1 MLQQSAH
8 SSAPAATA
16 THIMQVLRTQYK
28 NLAHQFQGAW
38 RGDGTLA
45 NLHRQRWWRLADPRL
60 PPLASDTAGMASW
73 RDPSFTHPSK
83 GQYGKLPV
91 ILVRIG
97 PFDLLKCVSR
107 RAGSENSMSPDGTSP
122 ESAFL
127 LFRKKCMGPNTE
139 HETFPDVLTQQT
151 FPFAYTNTSHTAQA
165 LWLVSVLPLA
175 PIFHHEMGMSG
186 GAVPKKSRLRRTEGD
201 CRAVLKNFGA
211 CGGRF
216 QGR

>member
-1 MLQQSAH
+1 MRGRARSELH
-8 SSAPAATA
+8 PP
-16 THIMQVLRTQYK
+16 K
-28 NLAHQFQGAW
+28 QGAIFKVTGYTCPY
-38 RGDGTLA
+38 RAVRPLKM
-45 NLHRQRWWRLADPRL
+45 RL
-60 PPLASDTAGMASW
+60 SASW
-73 RDPSFTHPSK
+73 FRKSFDTRWYQS
-83 GQYGKLPV
+83 GK
-91 ILVRIG
+91 R
-97 PFDLLKCVSR
+97 
-107 RAGSENSMSPDGTSP
+107 
-122 ESAFL
+122 FL
-127 LFRKKCMGPNTE
+127 LFVKSSWAPNTE